1 MCLFKKKKKKKTR
14 KKKRKRKRKRKKM
27 TRKKKKTRKRKRRRK
42 GRRRRKRRRCP
53 SGLLVQSACCIVE
66 TKVLNECHEVTHSLR
81 EMQKFLSTA
90 LWRLRLGTDRLSDM
104 DPKGASSGL
113 APVS

>member
-1 MCLFKKKKKKKTR
+1 
-14 KKKRKRKRKRKKM
+14 
-27 TRKKKKTRKRKRRRK
+27 
-42 GRRRRKRRRCP
+42 
-53 SGLLVQSACCIVE
+53 
-66 TKVLNECHEVTHSLR
+66 VLNECHEVTHSLR